1 MSYTPSNTRMMKN
14 TFLLYIRMA
23 FMMCI
28 SLYTSRVVLQTLGV
42 EDYGIYN
49 VVGGVVIL
57 LSFIYD
63 GMTTCTLRFLTYE
76 VGTGE
81 QQKLHEAFVTSLH
94 IHLLISLLVVLL
106 CETFGLWLMHH
117 KIQIPP
123 ERMTAAFWCYQ
134 ISIFTVV
141 VDIMSYPYNAAILA
155 HEKMSA
161 FAYISILDALLKLL
175 LVYLL
180 LLFSYDRLILYAI
193 LFAGE
198 KLLLRSVYNI
208 YCKCHFAE
216 CSYQWIYN
224 KNLFREMLSFAS
236 WNMWGN
242 MAYAFC
248 NQGVNILL
256 NMFFGPVVNAARAVA
271 VQVESA
277 VSRVV
282 VNFQMA
288 INPQITKTYANG
300 QMKEMHQLI
309 FRSSR
314 FTFCLLLI
322 LCLPFIVETPSIL
335 SLWLKEVPE
344 HAVVFVR
351 LLLIIL
357 IVQQHA
363 NPLTIAV
370 AATGKVRT
378 NEFVNGALV
387 LTIAPLSY
395 VILKLGGS
403 PWHVYAVHLCI
414 AIIALGARIYLTM
427 PLIRMKITEY
437 LNFVMKRCT
446 LVLLLSMVLPYMLKQ
461 APYPGWGFKVLT
473 IALTVVSTVVVSFT
487 VGLLSEER
495 HLLMSKVKA
504 YAAFHS

>member
-1 MSYTPSNTRMMKN
+1 MSYTPDGNRVLKN
-14 TFLLYIRMA
+14 TVILYLRMA

-42 EDYGIYN
+42 VDYGIYN

-63 GMTTCTLRFLTYE
+63 GMTTSTLRFLTYE
-76 VGTGE
+76 LGTGAKK
-81 QQKLHEAFVTSLH
+81 KLHEAFVTSLH
-94 IHLLISLLVVLL
+94 IHLIISLLIVLF
-106 CETFGLWLMHH
+106 CETVGLWFLQH
-117 KIQIPP
+117 KMQIPL
-123 ERMTAAFWCYQ
+123 ERTEAAFWCYQ
-134 ISIFTVV
+134 LSIFTVV
-141 VDIMSYPYNAAILA
+141 VDVMSYPYSAAILA

-161 FAYISILDALLKLL
+161 FAYISIFDAVLKLL

-180 LLFSYDRLILYAI
+180 LVFSYDRLILYAI

-208 YCKCHFAE
+208 YCTRHFEE
-216 CSYQWIYN
+216 CTYRWVYD
-224 KNLFREMLSFAS
+224 KTLFREMLSFAS

-242 MAYAFC
+242 MAYAFS

-277 VSRVV
+277 VSRFV

-288 INPQITKTYANG
+288 INPQITKTYASG
-300 QMKEMHQLI
+300 QLKELHQLI

-322 LCLPFIVETPSIL
+322 LCLPLIVETPAIL
-335 SLWLKEVPE
+335 SLWLEDVPE

-351 LLLIIL
+351 LLLVIL

-370 AATGKVRT
+370 AATGKVRM

-387 LTIAPLSY
+387 LCIAPLSY
-395 VILKLGGS
+395 IILKIGGQ

-414 AIIALGARIYLTM
+414 AIIALGVRIYITM
-427 PLIRMKITEY
+427 PLIRMKVGEY
-437 LNFVMKRCT
+437 IHSVTKRCT
-446 LVLLLSMVLPYMLKQ
+446 IVLLLSMVLPYILKQ
-461 APYPGWGFKVLT
+461 ISCPGLGFAILT
-473 IALTVVSTVVVSFT
+473 IALTAAGTLLVSF
-487 VGLLSEER
+487 VAGLESDER
-495 HLLMSKVKA
+495 KLLMLKVKT
-504 YAAFHS
+504 YATRHS